1 MYSCFYFSPSLISL
15 YLSVLIVNLFM
26 LSQRTDEMEKK
37 RVQNF
42 GREVSI
48 ILRIK
53 ELSVI
58 GCEGFGQV
66 QTEAADTLN

>member
-1 MYSCFYFSPSLISL
+1 MKWK
-15 YLSVLIVNLFM
+15 
-26 LSQRTDEMEKK
+26 KK